1 MVKVS
6 CLTAFL
12 LSASVSVT
20 YSEGAVE
27 LTLENFDSQ
36 LNGKNAFVKFLA
48 PW

>member
-1 MVKVS
+1 VKVS
-6 CLTAFL
+6 SLTALL

-20 YSEGAVE
+20 HAEGAVE